1 MGQKGT
7 SALVAIGVLASLVAV
22 HCAEKGECRFNSDC
36 VGEYCAA
43 DGTCK
48 KDCLDAAIDC
58 PRGFICNA
66 VAQCEDPSGGADGGT
81 DGSSGGDGATGTD
94 GSSGTDGSTGDGGG
108 GSTKRLLDL
117 CSADGEC
124 TSAMCR
130 AWSKGS
136 PSRCTKACAV
146 DTDCMTGTRCTAVGA
161 EKFCVASDIGRSCTV
176 ATQCN
181 FACLLSQKYCTEP
194 CNTGA
199 DCPNGYGCQAVG
211 TPAVKVCAKAAAY
224 CDSSD
229 TSSCIA
235 AAACDE
241 GPANI
246 VSGCTLACSTAADC
260 PVRAIGLPAWTCD
273 GLCRRP
279 PDVYGPLAGGERAS
293 YACNA
298 SSTVVS
304 VCNDGQHMD
313 FTAFAVP
320 SPPVVDCLAPMTTD
334 GPVNDR
340 CVDSCRYRGGCV
352 QGFAC
357 TAVGAV
363 AGGRIG
369 LCLPAG
375 GSGEVGA
382 ACTQDSQ
389 CFFGYCNRNT
399 SKCSRDCSAD
409 GLCPTGS
416 TCNAGGGPAVEGQAF
431 KRCE

>member
-1 MGQKGT
+1 MAQKLA
-7 SALVAIGVLASLVAV
+7 SALALIGVAASLVAV
-22 HCAEKGECRFNSDC
+22 HCAQKGECRFNSDC

-58 PRGFICNA
+58 PRGYICNA
-66 VAQCEDPSGGADGGT
+66 VAQCEPPPGGVVDGGT
-81 DGSSGGDGATGTD
+81 GDGSAGTDGATGTD
-94 GSSGTDGSTGDGGG
+94 GSPGPDGSVVVP
-108 GSTKRLLDL
+108 GSKKLLDL
-117 CSADGEC
+117 CSADGDC
-124 TSAMCR
+124 ATKTCR

-136 PSRCTKACAV
+136 PSRCTKSCSSDA
-146 DTDCMTGTRCTAVGA
+146 DCMTGTRCTEVGA
-161 EKFCVASDIGRSCTV
+161 EKFCMASDIGRSCTV
-176 ATQCN
+176 AGQCN

-194 CNTGA
+194 CTTGA

-211 TPAVKVCAKAAAY
+211 APPVKVCAKAAAA

-229 TSSCIA
+229 PSACIA
-235 AAACDE
+235 PAACDE
-241 GPANI
+241 GLANI
-246 VSGCTLACSTAADC
+246 VSGCTLACNTAADC
-260 PVRAIGLPAWTCD
+260 PVRAAGLPAWTCD

-279 PDVYGPLAGGERAS
+279 ADVYGPLAGGERAS

-298 SSTVVS
+298 SQTVVS

-313 FTAFAVP
+313 FSAFTVP
-320 SPPVVDCLAPMTTD
+320 SPPVVDCMATMTTD
-334 GPVNDR
+334 GPVSDR
-340 CVDSCRYRGGCV
+340 CVDSCRYRGGCA

-357 TAVGAV
+357 TAVGSV

-369 LCLPAG
+369 LCLPAL

-399 SKCSRDCSAD
+399 GKCSRDCTAD

-416 TCNAGGGPAVEGQAF
+416 TCNTGGGPAVDGQPF
-431 KRCE
+431 RRCE